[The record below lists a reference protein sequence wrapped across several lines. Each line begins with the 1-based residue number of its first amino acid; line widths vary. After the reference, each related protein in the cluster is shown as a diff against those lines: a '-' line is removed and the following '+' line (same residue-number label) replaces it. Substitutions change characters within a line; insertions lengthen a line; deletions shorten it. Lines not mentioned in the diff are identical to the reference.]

1 MDDETQSEFI
11 ESWGS
16 MGMLWGINRSMARI
30 HALLI
35 VSEKPLGLDEIA
47 QRLEI
52 SRGNTSMSLKD
63 LRAWGVIRRVHQSG
77 DRRDLYVAESDPWTV
92 VFRIARERKRREFD
106 PGLEA
111 VNRALARTGED
122 EGEVQARLR
131 GMQELM
137 LTVDKVLNRLLGDP
151 GMSQMI
157 LRFLTTQVSGRSKG

>member
-1 MDDETQSEFI
+1 VEEEIRNEFI

-30 HALLI
+30 HALLM

-47 QRLEI
+47 SRLEI

-63 LRAWGVIRRVHQSG
+63 LRAWGVIRRVHESG
-77 DRRDLYVAESDPWTV
+77 ERRDLYVAEADPWTV

-111 VNRALARTGED
+111 VSRALARTGDD
-122 EGEVQARLR
+122 EGEVQSRLR
-131 GMQELM
+131 RMEELM
-137 LTVDKVLNRLLGDP
+137 LTVDRILDRLLADP
-151 GMSQMI
+151 GMSQTI
-157 LRFLTTQVSGRSKG
+157 LRFLTTQVAGRKG